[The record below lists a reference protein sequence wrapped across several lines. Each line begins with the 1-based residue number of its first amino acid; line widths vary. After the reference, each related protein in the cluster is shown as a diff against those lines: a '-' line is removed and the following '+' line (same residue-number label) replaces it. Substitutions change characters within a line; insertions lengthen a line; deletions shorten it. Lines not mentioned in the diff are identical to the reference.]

1 MGLLKWLGYGLAL
14 IGLIIAGAIASGIL
28 YLLGVILPGI
38 LAVLFGIYMIKDYHD
53 HQSKG
58 P

>member
-14 IGLIIAGAIASGIL
+14 IGLIIAGAITSGII
-28 YLLGVILPGI
+28 YLLGMILPGI
-38 LAVLFGIYMIKDYHD
+38 LAVLFVIYMIKDYHD